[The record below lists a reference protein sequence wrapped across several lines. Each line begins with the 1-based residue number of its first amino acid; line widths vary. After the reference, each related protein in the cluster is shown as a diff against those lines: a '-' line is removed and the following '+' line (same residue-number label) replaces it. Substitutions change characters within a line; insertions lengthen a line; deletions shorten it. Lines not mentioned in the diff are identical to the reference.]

1 MNREAILDI
10 CGVKE
15 VFEVPQALMKKLF
28 SHEQSDLLDRIAVIY
43 GDRQLD
49 QFRDFFQ
56 EEGADRKK
64 LKQDYTPD
72 GVAELLARVSV
83 SGKSLADIC
92 AGTGSLT
99 IQYLN
104 YHPDVEFVR
113 CEEFSSKVI
122 PFLLINLAIRKID
135 AEVIHGDSLT
145 RECFNVYA
153 INDGVISQIDNP
165 SDRKVDVVI
174 SNPPYSMAWTPI
186 SDERFDIYG
195 LAPRTKAD
203 FAFLL
208 HGFHQLKD
216 DGSMSLI
223 LPHGVLFRANSEGTI
238 RQQLLE
244 HGAIDTIIGLA
255 PNLFLNTGIPVAILL
270 LKKGRD
276 KKDVFFV
283 DAKDEFT
290 KGKAQNSLA
299 VEHIKKIVSVVS
311 LRMTTERF
319 SYLADWDKLVEN
331 GFNLN
336 IPRYVDTFVAE
347 EVQPLGVIL
356 RELIEI
362 DREMAETGREFARL
376 FRELVV
382 TNPTEQEELKTEQE
396 LMREYVDKPSLSEL
410 IKKESEQLKLWQ

>member
-1 MNREAILDI
+1 MIRDAILEI

-15 VFEVPQALMKKLF
+15 VFELPQVLLTKLL
-28 SHEQSDLLDRIAVIY
+28 SSEQSDILERIGAIY

-72 GVAELLARVSV
+72 GVAELLARVSR

-113 CEEFSSKVI
+113 CEEFSARVI

-145 RECFNVYA
+145 REHFNIYA
-153 INDGVISQIDNP
+153 IRDGVISQIDSP
-165 SDRKVDVVI
+165 TDRKVDVVI

-186 SDERFDIYG
+186 SDERFDCYG
-195 LAPRTKAD
+195 LAPKTKAD

-208 HGFHQLKD
+208 HGFHQLKE
-216 DGSMSLI
+216 DGTMSVI
-223 LPHGVLFRANSEGTI
+223 LPHGVLFRGNSEGTI

-244 HGAIDTIIGLA
+244 HGVIDSVIGLA

-270 LKKGRD
+270 LKKGASQR
-276 KKDVFFV
+276 DVFFV
-283 DAKDEFT
+283 DAKDEYT
-290 KGKAQNSLA
+290 KGKSQNSLD
-299 VEHIKKIVSVVS
+299 VEHIKKIAAVVS

-319 SYLADWDKLVEN
+319 SYLANWDEIVEN
-331 GFNLN
+331 GYNLN
-336 IPRYVDTFVAE
+336 IPRYVDTYIPE
-347 EVQPLGVIL
+347 EVQPLGDIL

-362 DREMAETGREFARL
+362 DREIAEMEREFARL
-376 FRELVV
+376 FGQLVA
-382 TNPTEQEELKTEQE
+382 TAPTEQAELEAEQE

-410 IKKESEQLKLWQ
+410 VQEESEQLTLW